1 MIANYQSQEFL
12 FQRIKELLP
21 PHASLV
27 DTVANILSV
36 SSDSAYRR
44 IRGETP
50 LVLDEARELCAYFK
64 LSLDQILNVQ
74 GGAVMFQN
82 VRISTKN
89 YSYTK
94 YLTDIIKQ
102 VEYATSFIH
111 KEIIYLTKDMALFH
125 NFYYRPL
132 IAFRY
137 FFWMKSIVQH
147 PDFINK
153 EFEFNFLSEDI
164 ESVSREMAAVYC
176 KVPSTEIWNTECI
189 NSAISQIEFY
199 KDSGWFAT
207 STDIKTI
214 YEALEESIIHL
225 RDQVEHGCK
234 FMPGENPESK
244 KNNFRFFY
252 NRIILGD
259 NTIMVVTDK
268 VKTTFINYDVLNYMF
283 TRDENFC
290 DPCYTDMK
298 NMMKR
303 STLISQTSE
312 KQRNI
317 FFGIILGKIQERKKR
332 L

>member
-1 MIANYQSQEFL
+1 MPNYQSQEFL
-12 FQRIKELLP
+12 FQRIKEFLP
-21 PHASLV
+21 SHASLV
-27 DTVANILSV
+27 DTVASIIHV
-36 SSDSAYRR
+36 SNDSAYRR

-50 LVLDEARELCAYFK
+50 LVLDEARAICHHFK

-82 VRISTKN
+82 VRINTKN

-102 VEYATSFIH
+102 VEYAESFIH

-147 PDFINK
+147 PDFNGK
-153 EFEFNFLSEDI
+153 GFEFSILSDEI
-164 ESVSREMAAVYC
+164 EKLSRKLSLAYN
-176 KVPSTEIWNTECI
+176 KVPSVEIWNTECI

-199 KDSGWFAT
+199 KESGWFA
-207 STDIKTI
+207 SSSDIKII
-214 YEALEESIIHL
+214 YNALEESIVHL
-225 RDQVEHGCK
+225 KDQVEHGCK
-234 FMPGENPESK
+234 FMPGENPETK
-244 KNNFRFFY
+244 KSNFRFFY

-259 NTIMVVTDK
+259 NTVMVVTDK
-268 VKTTFINYDVLNYMF
+268 TKTAFINYDVLNYMF

-290 DPCYTDMK
+290 NPCYEDLY

-317 FFGIILGKIQERKKR
+317 FFGIMLGKVRDRKKR

>member
-1 MIANYQSQEFL
+1 MPSYQSQEFL

-27 DTVANILSV
+27 DTVANILHV
-36 SSDSAYRR
+36 SNDSAYRR

-50 LVLDEARELCAYFK
+50 LVLDEARELCHHFK

-74 GGAVMFQN
+74 GGGTLFQN
-82 VRISTKN
+82 VRINTKN

-94 YLTDIIKQ
+94 YLTEITRQ
-102 VEYATSFIH
+102 VEYAGSFIH

-147 PDFINK
+147 PEFTNK
-153 EFEFNFLSEDI
+153 DFEFSCLSEDI
-164 ESVSREMAAVYC
+164 EKISLGLAAAYC
-176 KVPSTEIWNTECI
+176 KIPSVEIWNTECI

-199 KDSGWFAT
+199 KDSGWFVSSA
-207 STDIKTI
+207 DIKTV
-214 YEALEESIIHL
+214 YEALIESIEHL
-225 RDQVEHGCK
+225 KHQVEYGCK
-234 FMPGENPESK
+234 FMPGENPETQKS
-244 KNNFRFFY
+244 NFRFFY

-259 NTIMVVTDK
+259 NTVMVVTDK

-290 DPCYTDMK
+290 DPCYTDMQ
-298 NMMKR
+298 NMTKR

-317 FFGIILGKIQERKKR
+317 FFGIMLSKVKDR
-332 L
+332 LKHL